1 MARIG
6 RVSGVFES
14 VGTKLKKVVKD
25 HNLDIDM
32 AAGRILAEGVLRYW
46 PEGMG
51 PAPIMLKGGQLFG
64 QTVRETQDADIVT
77 IRHYLPHEFANGIRR
92 IAPLLEREGIRIL
105 TFSGMPKEIDVGYGE
120 PVHRWIIRGTVGGVR
135 ANTNIDMTVAR
146 GPQALS
152 RAIEVAEI
160 PSLIDVLPPLTIAV
174 QPLEAAAAEKL
185 LAVALQSENDF
196 RVRHLADVINE
207 DLWDGVDCAAVAR
220 EMIRVC
226 EHRGIDIDTLPE
238 TIQWPRISRL
248 EASWEK
254 HRAAGKTDL
263 SIFSAW
269 TDVAYLWGEV
279 QDEMNLRCRPFVV
292 QREPSNARMSA

>member
-1 MARIG
+1 MGRARS
-6 RVSGVFES
+6 SGIFES
-14 VGTKLKKVVKD
+14 VGTKLKKAVKD

-51 PAPIMLKGGQLFG
+51 PAPILLKGGELFD
-64 QTVRETQDADIVT
+64 QRVRETQDADIVT
-77 IRHYLPHEFANGIRR
+77 VRHYLSNEFASGIRR
-92 IAPLLEREGIRIL
+92 ITSILEREGIRIL
-105 TFSGMPKEIDVGYGE
+105 TFSAAPKEIDVGYGE
-120 PVHRWIIRGTVGGVR
+120 PVQRWIIRGTVGGVR
-135 ANTNIDMTVAR
+135 ANTSLDMTVAR

-152 RAIEVAEI
+152 RAIEVTEI

-196 RVRHLADVINE
+196 RVRHLADVVNE
-207 DLWDGVDCAAVAR
+207 DLWDGVDCRDVAR
-220 EMIRVC
+220 ELVRVC

-254 HRAAGKTDL
+254 DRLAGKTNL
-263 SIFSAW
+263 SIFNAW
-269 TDVAYLWGEV
+269 VDAAYLWNEV
-279 QDEMNLRCRPFVV
+279 QDEVNLRCRPFSV
-292 QREPSNARMSA
+292 QREVSNVVRMSA